1 MESLI
6 IHVLFCHHQ
15 LPEHGLGLDEEQES
29 ELVGLVDETKEIVE
43 ETLVLSFTLE
53 EKLQAITK
61 RLKAV
66 E

>member
-1 MESLI
+1 M
-6 IHVLFCHHQ
+6 HVNDLSQ
-15 LPEHGLGLDEEQES
+15 AIQSKMITLGLDEDQES
-29 ELVGLVDETKEIVE
+29 ELVGLVDETKETVE

>member
-1 MESLI
+1 MGLI
-6 IHVLFCHHQ
+6 
-15 LPEHGLGLDEEQES
+15 
-29 ELVGLVDETKEIVE
+29 DETKDVVE

-53 EKLQAITK
+53 DKLQAMTK

>member
-1 MESLI
+1 MLVNDLSQMVQSKMI
-6 IHVLFCHHQ
+6 T
-15 LPEHGLGLDEEQES
+15 LGLDEAQES
-29 ELVGLVDETKEIVE
+29 ELMGLIDETKDVVE

-53 EKLQAITK
+53 DKLQAITK

>member
-1 MESLI
+1 MI
-6 IHVLFCHHQ
+6 I
-15 LPEHGLGLDEEQES
+15 LGLDEEQES
-29 ELVGLVDETKEIVE
+29 ELMGLVDETKEVVE

-53 EKLQAITK
+53 DKLQAITK

>member
-1 MESLI
+1 MTTTIQSKMI
-6 IHVLFCHHQ
+6 T
-15 LPEHGLGLDEEQES
+15 LGLDEEQES

-43 ETLVLSFTLE
+43 ETLILSFTLE
-53 EKLQAITK
+53 DKLQAITK